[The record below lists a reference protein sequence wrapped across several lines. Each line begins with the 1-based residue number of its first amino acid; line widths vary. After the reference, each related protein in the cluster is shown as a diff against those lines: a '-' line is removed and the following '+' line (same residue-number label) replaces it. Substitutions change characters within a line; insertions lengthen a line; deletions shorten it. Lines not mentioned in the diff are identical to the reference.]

1 MTATTNST
9 SANPTAHHGLRAPHI
24 AGTAMAFT
32 AHRYNQDEVA
42 RALTKFAEPGFMR
55 FAQTTGVDHRSLALP
70 LPRYPKLTGFT
81 EANDAYLEV
90 AVDLGEQAIK
100 KALAAANMEPYEVD
114 TIVLVSSTGI
124 AVPTIDARLM
134 SRIGFRPDIKRVP
147 LFGLGCVGGA
157 AGMARVYD
165 YLHGYPQHVA
175 LLLSVELCSL
185 TLQRDDASIPAL
197 IGVSLFGDGAA
208 AVVATGADRNPSGV
222 NENRGPRVLATRSRV
237 IPETVD
243 VMGWN
248 VGSSG
253 FQLVMSRDVPKMA
266 DDYLRGEVDAF
277 LADHGLS
284 IADISTWVCHPGGPK
299 VLDSIENA
307 IGLSPEALVHSRNSM
322 REYGNC
328 SSASVLDVLRRTV
341 AEPPF
346 EGSLAVMLAMG
357 PGFSFE
363 LLLLQWGEGV
373 EPCTTTCSSSPSAF
387 SAWSSS

>member
-1 MTATTNST
+1 MTATTYST
-9 SANPTAHHGLRAPHI
+9 SSHAARNARGAPHI
-24 AGTAMAFT
+24 AGTAVAFT
-32 AHRYNQDEVA
+32 PHRYNQDEVA
-42 RALTKFAEPGFMR
+42 RELTEFAEPGFMR
-55 FAQTTGVDHRSLALP
+55 FARTAGVDHRNLALP

-81 EANDAYLEV
+81 EANNAYLEV
-90 AVDLGEQAIK
+90 AVDLGEQAIR
-100 KALAAANMEPYEVD
+100 KALAAANIEPYDVD
-114 TIVLVSSTGI
+114 AIVMVSSTGI

-147 LFGLGCVGGA
+147 LFGLGCVAGA

-165 YLHGYPQHVA
+165 YLHGYPEHVA
-175 LLLSVELCSL
+175 VLLSVELCSL
-185 TLQRDDASIPAL
+185 TLQRDDTSIPAL

-208 AVVATGADRNPSGV
+208 AVVATGADRIPLGTNAH
-222 NENRGPRVLATRSRV
+222 RTPRVLATRSRV

-248 VGSSG
+248 ISSSG

-266 DDYLRGEVDAF
+266 DDYLRGEVDSF

-284 IADISTWVCHPGGPK
+284 ITDISTWICHPGGPK

-307 IGLSPEALVHSRNSM
+307 IGLAPEALAHSRNSM
-322 REYGNC
+322 RENGNI

-341 AEPPF
+341 ADPPVHGAF
-346 EGSLAVMLAMG
+346 GVMLAMG

-363 LLLLQWGEGV
+363 LLLLQW
-373 EPCTTTCSSSPSAF
+373 
-387 SAWSSS
+387 

>member
-1 MTATTNST
+1 MSQTTYFTST
-9 SANPTAHHGLRAPHI
+9 NQASRHAQGGPHI
-24 AGTAMAFT
+24 AGTAVAFT
-32 AHRYNQDEVA
+32 PYRYDQAEVA
-42 RALTKFAEPGFMR
+42 HGLTEFAEPGFER
-55 FAQTTGVDHRSLALP
+55 FAHTTGVDQRSLALP
-70 LPRYPKLTGFT
+70 LARYPKMTGFT

-100 KALAAANMEPYEVD
+100 NALAAANIEPHEVD

-208 AVVATGADRNPSGV
+208 AVVATGADWNPSGI

-248 VGSSG
+248 ISSSG
-253 FQLVMSRDVPKMA
+253 VQLVMSCGVPKMA
-266 DDYLRGEVDAF
+266 DEYLRAEVDGF
-277 LADHGLS
+277 LAEHGVS

-307 IGLSPEALVHSRNSM
+307 LGIAPEA
-322 REYGNC
+322 
-328 SSASVLDVLRRTV
+328 
-341 AEPPF
+341 
-346 EGSLAVMLAMG
+346 
-357 PGFSFE
+357 
-363 LLLLQWGEGV
+363 
-373 EPCTTTCSSSPSAF
+373 
-387 SAWSSS
+387 